1 MANATTEITLLDG
14 DRNVVILANGV
25 LDTSNVSPARTI
37 VDVSTLL
44 PLPTGIRL
52 DKVTYSISSQLS
64 VQLAWDATADVTAL
78 TMAGYGH
85 FKFKCSGGLFQP
97 LPLAAGSTG
106 DLLLTTTGWASG
118 IQTYSILIEAVKLGV

>member
-64 VQLAWDATADVTAL
+64 VQLAWDATADVICL
-78 TMAGYGH
+78 TIGEDQFQAHDFSDYGGIPNNSGAGKTGDVV
-85 FKFKCSGGLFQP
+85 FTTIGA
-97 LPLAAGSTG
+97 AAGDRYT
-106 DLLLTTTGWASG
+106 
-118 IQTYSILIEAVKLGV
+118 IILELSKNYG